1 MLESSKVTNVLLAVI
16 AVCLIAIAFRP
27 TLITPVSAQAARGV
41 DSENDNERFAAIS
54 TVNKT
59 AAQQAEAT
67 RAIATSIDGLS
78 KSTADIAKALDSLAR
93 AVMDMGGRVAEG
105 QAATVGTVPPTPTP

>member
-27 TLITPVSAQAARGV
+27 TLITPVSAQAARAIDGES
-41 DSENDNERFAAIS
+41 DNDRFAAIS

-59 AAQQAEAT
+59 AALQADAT
-67 RAIATSIDGLS
+67 RAIATSIDGLA
-78 KSTADIAKALDSLAR
+78 KSTADIAKALDSLSR
-93 AVMDMGGRVAEG
+93 AVMDMGGRMAEG
-105 QAATVGTVPPTPTP
+105 QAATVGTLPATPE